1 MEMVIPGT
9 ISYFF
14 SGNLKKSLEK
24 GPSGPRAGYLDV
36 PIYVL
41 LTRVSSHDQIN
52 SQFK

>member
-1 MEMVIPGT
+1 MEMVIPG
-9 ISYFF
+9 IIFF
-14 SGNLKKSLEK
+14 FRKSQEIFRKRPLR
-24 GPSGPRAGYLDV
+24 SARRIDV